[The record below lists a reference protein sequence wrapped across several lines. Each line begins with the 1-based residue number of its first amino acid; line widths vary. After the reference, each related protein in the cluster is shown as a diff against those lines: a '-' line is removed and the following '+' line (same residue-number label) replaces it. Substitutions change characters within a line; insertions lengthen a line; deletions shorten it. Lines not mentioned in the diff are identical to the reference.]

1 MEKTNKVI
9 RLLVYS
15 LVLFAI
21 VALFSTSSASAQGLG
36 FQVPNPFN
44 RDMSLQDVIVLIIN
58 VAFIA
63 AGLVA
68 VIYLIIGGF
77 RYVTS
82 GGNAEAIEGAK
93 ATILN
98 AIIGLIII
106 FISFL
111 LVNYV
116 LSAIGVTGTIFHPT
130 PVSAPGGGSN
140 VGG

>member
-1 MEKTNKVI
+1 MERTKKIVTVTVSI
-9 RLLVYS
+9 LFLVS
-15 LVLFAI
+15 VFAVLFFSPVTTLAQASEWQ
-21 VALFSTSSASAQGLG
+21 VA
-36 FQVPNPFN
+36 NPFK
-44 RDMSLQDVIVLIIN
+44 MGEGQSLQQIIAQIIN
-58 VAFIA
+58 IAFMA

-111 LVNYV
+111 LVNYI
-116 LSAIGVTGTIFHPT
+116 LGAMG
-130 PVSAPGGGSN
+130 
-140 VGG
+140 VGGIFQPEPTNVDRNV

>member
-1 MEKTNKVI
+1 MDKTKKVT
-9 RLLVYS
+9 RVAVYS
-15 LVLFAI
+15 FGLMALLGVL
-21 VALFSTSSASAQGLG
+21 LASQAHAQGIG
-36 FQVPNPFN
+36 WSVPNPFDFQN
-44 RDMSLQDVIVLIIN
+44 LDLQTVIARLIN

-82 GGNAEAIEGAK
+82 SGNAEAIEGAK

-98 AIIGLIII
+98 AIIGLIVI

-111 LVNYV
+111 LVNYI
-116 LSAIGVTGTIFHPT
+116 LGAIGIHGFIYQPQQTTIY
-130 PVSAPGGGSN
+130 
-140 VGG
+140 